1 LVASPILC
9 VTAST
14 RYFRPCSPFT
24 FRHCFHIFR
33 LFFISQE
40 YFLGS
45 GPASSAY
52 ESSGAPGSGPGGLPS
67 LPAGLNGGYYGALPG
82 VPVQPAHSSAPVGL
96 LGPGGPMSNL
106 VGAPGIV

>member
-1 LVASPILC
+1 MFQN
-9 VTAST
+9 
-14 RYFRPCSPFT
+14 RK
-24 FRHCFHIFR
+24 
-33 LFFISQE
+33 E

-52 ESSGAPGSGPGGLPS
+52 ESSGAPGGGPGGLPS

-96 LGPGGPMSNL
+96 LGPGGPMSSL
-106 VGAPGIV
+106 VGASGMVDI